1 MLLVIGTENCS
12 KCLMTKNILDS
23 KGIEYTYQLLNS
35 LSKHEQDIYLD
46 MAQKVKQMSMPLII
60 KDGQIITLQEV

>member
-46 MAQKVKQMSMPLII
+46 MAQKAKQMSMPLII